1 VRGRSVERQSV
12 LSFFIIL
19 ENRKRVTLKP
29 NLQFITRGVGRKV
42 LVAKKNSP
50 HIFFVGGVVGVVG
63 SAFLACRATLKL
75 EEKIDEIKDD
85 LNAVKELNR
94 RNNSGVDE
102 KSEAYKYTAYVSV
115 KSAVVFG
122 KLYGPSVA
130 LGAVSIAA
138 LTGSHIQLTRRNAA
152 LSATLAVV
160 TKAYEEYRVKIQN
173 EIGKARELDIYRGI
187 TEKEIDVDGKKK
199 KIKVIDPN
207 GHSPYARF
215 FDESSVNWQKD
226 SEINRIFLECQ
237 QNYMNHLLRARGHV
251 FLNEVYD
258 ALGLERSQA
267 GQVVGWII
275 DGDGDGFVDFG
286 LYEADNS
293 RFINNIERSVLL
305 DFNVD
310 GQVYDK
316 I

>member
-1 VRGRSVERQSV
+1 M
-12 LSFFIIL
+12 
-19 ENRKRVTLKP
+19 KP
-29 NLQFITRGVGRKV
+29 NLQFITRSVGRKV
-42 LVAKKNSP
+42 LTTKKNSP
-50 HIFFVGGVVGVVG
+50 HIFFAGGVVGVVG
-63 SAFLACRATLKL
+63 SAVLACRATLKL
-75 EEKIDEIKDD
+75 EDKLDD
-85 LNAVKELNR
+85 IRQDLWAAKAINANKQTDSE
-94 RNNSGVDE
+94 VD
-102 KSEAYKYTAYVSV
+102 KTAEAYKYTGYVVV

-160 TKAYEEYRVKIQN
+160 TKAYEEYRVKIQD

-215 FDESSVNWQKD
+215 FDETSLNWRKD
-226 SEINRIFLECQ
+226 AEINRIFLECQ

-258 ALGLERSQA
+258 SLGLERSQA

-286 LYEADNS
+286 LYEVDNS